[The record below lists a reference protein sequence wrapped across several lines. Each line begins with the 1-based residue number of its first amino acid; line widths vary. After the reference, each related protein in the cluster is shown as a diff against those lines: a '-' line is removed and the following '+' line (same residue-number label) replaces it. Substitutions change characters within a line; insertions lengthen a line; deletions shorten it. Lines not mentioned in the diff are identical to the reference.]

1 MHSVSLPPGHFAGDA
16 VQRLFTNRLDWDAH
30 PYYAGIRGLRVSA
43 HFFVRRSGR
52 TLQFVSCEHLAW
64 HAGASAWRGRGN
76 CNEWSI
82 GIEIEGLEGGLFE
95 PAQYLQL
102 ARLLQVLSQRYPV
115 AEAVGHEHVAPGRK
129 ADPGPGFD
137 WRCLRRLL
145 RGRTPR
151 LPVIDTAKA

>member
-76 CNEWSI
+76 CNEGSI

-145 RGRTPR
+145 HGRTPR